1 MKGGK
6 NMPKYR
12 VVWSEVGFYDQIIE
26 AKDAQEAEII
36 WNGECHDGEIE
47 FIEGEGE
54 KVYYK

>member
-1 MKGGK
+1 
-6 NMPKYR
+6 MPKYR
-12 VVWSEVGFYDQIIE
+12 VVWSEVEFYDQIIE